1 MNQKRAFLLP
11 LIAIAT
17 AVSASACGASGNP
30 PPTQRAGPTATQ
42 ALTTTPPPQEFVS
55 KRYDFH
61 VTLTKDWSEH
71 DAQLNWDGK
80 QLQGLQ
86 SPAFANFSD
95 SATGRTLV
103 AGAAPV
109 ARGTRLADWQAA
121 MVRAAPSVCS
131 DTSSVRET
139 TLDGDPALAWTATC
153 SDGYDVNKLAAVHGE
168 RGYMVFLPSM
178 AANDNAKDQQV
189 FESIRQSF
197 RFTG

>member
-1 MNQKRAFLLP
+1 
-11 LIAIAT
+11 
-17 AVSASACGASGNP
+17 
-30 PPTQRAGPTATQ
+30 
-42 ALTTTPPPQEFVS
+42 
-55 KRYDFH
+55 
-61 VTLTKDWSEH
+61 
-71 DAQLNWDGK
+71 
-80 QLQGLQ
+80 
-86 SPAFANFSD
+86 
-95 SATGRTLV
+95 
-103 AGAAPV
+103 
-109 ARGTRLADWQAA
+109 